1 MFYFFSSHGTIWDEN
16 IEDIKSKYNH
26 ISTLIPPI
34 LSKYLQICLKNKILT
49 NCKHPLQGWGWQD
62 WHWGVPTAVQ
72 QEVKLANIKKE
83 EKLKSVQQEV
93 NVIKIPNLFQLSDV
107 VSQVKIAHKMSLF
120 DDLGRPRV
128 WENNVW
134 AFQT

>member
-1 MFYFFSSHGTIWDEN
+1 M
-16 IEDIKSKYNH
+16 
-26 ISTLIPPI
+26 
-34 LSKYLQICLKNKILT
+34 
-49 NCKHPLQGWGWQD
+49 QGWGWQD

-93 NVIKIPNLFQLSDV
+93 NVIKIPNLFQLSDE